1 MTYAIFST
9 GGAQFRA
16 EPGVTIKVPLLEAEP
31 GSKVTFDRVLL
42 ASDGKQVQAGKPVV
56 KGAKVTAEVVRHGKG
71 EKIRIYRFARRSGY
85 RRHAGHRQPF
95 TEVKIADVK
104 FKDGEIRH
112 GTQEGCRL
120 VPHRPRFGS
129 EIPRREAVRRGACHR
144 GDHPGTPAGHEN
156 PSRDQRAAWLR
167 RHVVHGRGRTG
178 EIRAQEQEAVQSQRV
193 SGGGEK
199 LGR

>member
-31 GSKVTFDRVLL
+31 GSKVTFDRILL
-42 ASDGKQVQAGKPVV
+42 ASDGKQVHAGKPVV

-71 EKIRIYRFARRSGY
+71 DKIKIYRFARRSGY

-104 FKDGEIRH
+104 LKD
-112 GTQEGCRL
+112 
-120 VPHRPRFGS
+120 
-129 EIPRREAVRRGACHR
+129 
-144 GDHPGTPAGHEN
+144 
-156 PSRDQRAAWLR
+156 
-167 RHVVHGRGRTG
+167 
-178 EIRAQEQEAVQSQRV
+178 
-193 SGGGEK
+193 
-199 LGR
+199 